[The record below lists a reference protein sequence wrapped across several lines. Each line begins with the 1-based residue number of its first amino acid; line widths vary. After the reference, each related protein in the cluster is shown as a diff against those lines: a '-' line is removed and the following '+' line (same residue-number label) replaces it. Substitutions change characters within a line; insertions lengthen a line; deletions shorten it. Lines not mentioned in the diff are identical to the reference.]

1 MKLTLLLLI
10 TAFLQV
16 ANAGHAQTITYTKK
30 GAALEQVFKEINV
43 QTGYSFL
50 YTNEMLEGTKPVDLD
65 FSNATLAAVLNEA
78 FKGQPLI
85 YTINN
90 KVIILQRAQM
100 ARPVHVMAPLTIKG
114 KVTDDKLAPLPGVS
128 IRVLGSNKGTM
139 TDMNGYY
146 TIEVPDVNAILTFS
160 ILGYAPKEVKVGD
173 KRNIDVVLTIKA
185 TGLDEVVVI
194 GYGTQKRGDINGSI
208 SSVQAADIAAIPQPS
223 IDQLLQGKAAGITV
237 SQNSGAPGS
246 QTSVHIRGIAS
257 FGSAEPLYVI
267 DGVEISGAANAN
279 GNQSFNGHTGAY
291 SPSPLALLNPND
303 VESIDILKDASAA
316 AIYGNRAANGVII
329 ITTKKGK
336 MGSARINYDGYAGMQ
351 QAQRFLKLMD
361 LRQYARL
368 ENSLADSYGNVRREE
383 LANPDL
389 LGPGT
394 DWQRAIFRTAP
405 MQSHQLSVSGGKDG
419 LSYYVSGGY
428 FDQDGIAIGSSFK
441 RYTFRSNLDV
451 QVKPWAKVGMIISGS
466 RTSENIVYSDQG
478 GIIYNALLQTP
489 EVPIYNS
496 DGSYAGPPDTPDA
509 ISGLINPVQQAL
521 SIYNR
526 LNRNN
531 LNANLYNEIRF
542 FKDLTLRS
550 EVGGD
555 FGFSDSKT
563 FNPSYSYGRFRNPI
577 AVLREQTGRN
587 NYWNWKEYLTYRHT
601 FAKKHDLTA
610 LLGYQVNSNNYTNV
624 QSTISDFLINNLG
637 EEVPTLNLGNA
648 STAIVN
654 EQKAAPHNME
664 SMFARAIY
672 TLDKKYSVTATLRS
686 DVSSNF
692 AEGKRRGYFPS
703 FAASWKVSE
712 ESFMKGVEDIA
723 NNVKLRIGYGQVGN
737 EAIPAYSFSSKLNS
751 SVTGV
756 GTGFLLD
763 RIANPDLEWEHHE
776 EYNVGV
782 DFSLFNERF
791 KATFDYF
798 ERKSSKFLFQLP
810 LPAYVVGGSPSMG
823 GISPPFVNAGGITN
837 NGFDFTLNSRNIV
850 ATDFKWNSTLTFSK
864 YNNKVTSLANGLPYI
879 LQTYG
884 SSAIPITRTVVGGP
898 LGEFY
903 GYRVK
908 GIFKTDAQLRSAPIQ
923 FGNPVSNDPSK
934 GAKQTW
940 LGDVQ
945 YVDLNGDQIIDTRDQ
960 ESLGSPQ
967 PKFTFGFTNN
977 FSYKSFDLNIFIQGS
992 YGGKI
997 LSMADRIL
1005 TAMTSLYQNQ
1015 LASQANF
1022 WTLENPSSNIPAPKA
1037 SSDNAN
1043 ILISDRYIF
1052 DGSYVRIQNIN
1063 LGYTFSSDFIK
1074 KVKLNKLK
1082 LYTSIQNLYTFTK
1095 YDGYDPEIGLQ
1106 NQNPLYSGVDIG
1118 RYPSA
1123 RVFTFGINAE
1133 F

>member
-1 MKLTLLLLI
+1 MKLTLVLLL

-16 ANAGHAQTITYTKK
+16 SMAGYAQKITYSRKN
-30 GAALEQVFKEINV
+30 ASLDQVFKEIHN
-43 QTGYSFL
+43 QTGYLFL
-50 YTNEMLEGTKPVDLD
+50 YTDEMLEGAKTVDLD
-65 FSNATLAAVLNEA
+65 FKNAPLSEVLKASFN
-78 FKGQPLI
+78 GQPLT
-85 YTINN
+85 YTLNN
-90 KVIILQRAQM
+90 KIIIVKRKVSLNEFYKAVI
-100 ARPVHVMAPLTIKG
+100 PIKG
-114 KVTDDKLAPLPGVS
+114 RVTDEKGALPGVS
-128 IRVLGSNKGTM
+128 VRILGSNKGTM
-139 TDMNGYY
+139 TDLNGYY
-146 TIEVPDVNAILTFS
+146 SIDVPDANATLVFS
-160 ILGYAPKEVKVGD
+160 ILGYAPKDVKVGD
-173 KRNIDVVLTIKA
+173 KRIIDVVLTTKA

-208 SSVQAADIAAIPQPS
+208 SSVQAADIAAIPQSS

-279 GNQSFNGHTGAY
+279 GNQSFSANSGAY

-336 MGSARINYDGYAGMQ
+336 MGSARINYDGYSGLQ
-351 QAQRFLKLMD
+351 QAQKFLKLMN
-361 LRQYARL
+361 LPQYAKL
-368 ENSLADSYGNVRREE
+368 QNSLADSYGMVRRDE
-383 LANPDL
+383 LASPDM
-389 LGPGT
+389 LGEGT
-394 DWQRAIFRTAP
+394 DWQRAIFRTAA

-419 LSYYVSGGY
+419 LSYYISGGY

-441 RYTFRSNLDV
+441 RYSFRSNLDV
-451 QVKPWAKVGMIISGS
+451 QVKPWAKVGLIISGS
-466 RTSENIVYSDQG
+466 RTGEKIVYSDQG
-478 GIIYNALLQTP
+478 GIIYNALLQAP

-531 LNANLYNEIRF
+531 LNANLYNEIKF
-542 FKDLTLRS
+542 YKDLTLRS

-563 FNPSYSYGRFRNPI
+563 FNPSYSYGRFRNPL
-577 AVLREQTGRN
+577 AVLREQNGRN
-587 NYWNWKEYLTYRHT
+587 NYWNWKEYLTYRHV

-610 LLGYQVNSNNYTNV
+610 LLGYQVNSNYYNNV
-624 QSTISDFLINNLG
+624 QSTISDFLVNNLG
-637 EEVPTLNLGNA
+637 DEVPTLNLGNSA
-648 STAIVN
+648 TAIVN
-654 EQKAAPHNME
+654 EQKTPPHNME
-664 SMFARAIY
+664 SKFARVIY
-672 TLDKKYSVTATLRS
+672 TFNRKYSVTATIRS
-686 DVSSNF
+686 DISSNF
-692 AEGKRRGYFPS
+692 AEGNRTGYFPS

-712 ESFMKGVEDIA
+712 ESFMDRIKDVA
-723 NNVKLRIGYGQVGN
+723 NDVKFRIGYGHVGN
-737 EAIPAYSFSSKLNS
+737 EAIPSYAFGSKLNS
-751 SVTGV
+751 TVSGL

-782 DFSLFNERF
+782 DFGLFKDRF
-791 KATFDYF
+791 RATFDYF

-810 LPAYVVGGSPSMG
+810 LPAYVVGGSSSMG

-837 NGFDFTLNSRNIV
+837 NGFDFTLNSKNI
-850 ATDFKWNSTLTFSK
+850 ASTNFKWNTALTFSK

-879 LQTYG
+879 LQNYG
-884 SSAIPITRTVVGGP
+884 STAIPITRTVVGGP

-923 FGNPVSNDPSK
+923 FGNPVSNDPSR

-945 YVDLNGDQIIDTRDQ
+945 YVDLNNDNIIDSRDQ

-967 PKFTFGFTNN
+967 PDFTFGLTNN
-977 FSYKSFDLNIFIQGS
+977 FSYKAFDLSIFLQGS
-992 YGGKI
+992 YGGRI

-1022 WTLENPSSNIPAPKA
+1022 WTPQNPTSNIPAPKA
-1037 SSDNAN
+1037 SSDNSN

-1052 DGSYVRIQNIN
+1052 DGSYVRVQNIN
-1063 LGYTFSSDFIK
+1063 FGYTFSSDFIK

-1082 LYTSIQNLYTFTK
+1082 VYASVQNLYTFTK

-1123 RVFTFGINAE
+1123 RVFTFGLNAE

>member
-1 MKLTLLLLI
+1 MKLTLVLLL

-16 ANAGHAQTITYTKK
+16 SLAGYAQKITYSKK
-30 GAALEQVFKEINV
+30 NVPLEQVFREIHN
-43 QTGYSFL
+43 QTGYLFL
-50 YTNEMLEGTKPVDLD
+50 YTDEMLEGARSVDLD
-65 FSNATLAAVLNEA
+65 FTNAPLSEVLKA
-78 FKGQPLI
+78 SFTGQPLT
-85 YTINN
+85 YTVNN
-90 KVIILQRAQM
+90 KVIVVKRKVVPTGLYKVAI
-100 ARPVHVMAPLTIKG
+100 PIKG
-114 KVTDDKLAPLPGVS
+114 RVTDEKGPLPGVS
-128 IRVLGSNKGTM
+128 VKLLGTNKGTI

-146 TIEVPDVNAILTFS
+146 SIEVPDVNATLTFS
-160 ILGYAPKEVKVGD
+160 ILGYSPKDVKVGT
-173 KRNIDVVLTIKA
+173 RQTIDVVLTIKA

-194 GYGTQKRGDINGSI
+194 GYGTQKRGDINGAI
-208 SSVQAADIAAIPQPS
+208 SSVQAADIAAIPQSS

-267 DGVEISGAANAN
+267 DGVEVSGASDAN
-279 GNQSFNGHTGAY
+279 GNPSFSANTGAY
-291 SPSPLALLNPND
+291 TPSPLALLNPND

-336 MGSARINYDGYAGMQ
+336 MGSARINYDGYAGLQ
-351 QAQRFLKLMD
+351 QAQRFLELMD
-361 LRQYARL
+361 LRQYAKL
-368 ENSLADSYGNVRREE
+368 ENSLADSYIMNRRDE

-389 LGPGT
+389 LGSGT
-394 DWQRAIFRTAP
+394 DWQRAIFRTAA

-419 LSYYVSGGY
+419 LSYYISGGY

-441 RYTFRSNLDV
+441 RYSFRSNLEA
-451 QVKPWAKVGMIISGS
+451 QVKPWAKVGLIISGS
-466 RTSENIVYSDQG
+466 RTGENIIYSDQG
-478 GIIYNALLQTP
+478 GIIYNALLQAP

-531 LNANLYNEIRF
+531 INMNLFNEIKF
-542 FKDLTLRS
+542 LKDFTLRS

-563 FNPSYSYGRFRNPI
+563 FNPSYSYGRFKNPI
-577 AVLREQTGRN
+577 AVLREQTGKS
-587 NYWNWKEYLTYRHT
+587 NYLNWKEYLTYRHV
-601 FAKKHDLTA
+601 FAKKHDITG
-610 LLGYQVNSNNYTNV
+610 LLGYQVSSNDYNNV
-624 QSTISDFLINNLG
+624 QSTISDFLVNNLG
-637 EEVPTLNLGNA
+637 DEVPTLNLGNA
-648 STAIVN
+648 TTAILN
-654 EQKAAPHNME
+654 EQKTAPHNME
-664 SMFARAIY
+664 SIFARAIY
-672 TLDKKYSVTATLRS
+672 TFNQKYSVTATLRT

-692 AEGKRRGYFPS
+692 SEGSRRGYFPS

-712 ESFMKGVEDIA
+712 EPFMESIKDVA
-723 NNVKLRIGYGQVGN
+723 NDVKFRVGYGQVGN
-737 EAIPAYSFSSKLNS
+737 EAIPAYSFGSKLNS
-751 SVTGV
+751 TVTGL

-763 RIANPDLEWEHHE
+763 RISNPNLQWEHHE

-782 DFSLFNERF
+782 DFGLFGDRF
-791 KATFDYF
+791 RATFDYF

-810 LPAYVVGGSPSMG
+810 LPAYVVGGSASMG

-837 NGFDFTLNSRNIV
+837 NGFDFTLNSRNI
-850 ATDFKWNSTLTFSK
+850 ASTDFKWNTALTFSK

-879 LQTYG
+879 IQAYG
-884 SSAIPITRTVVGGP
+884 STSIPITRTVVGGP

-923 FGNPVSNDPSK
+923 FGNTVSNDPSK

-945 YVDLNGDQIIDTRDQ
+945 YVDLNHDNVIDSKDQ

-967 PKFTFGFTNN
+967 PKFTFGLTNN
-977 FSYKSFDLNIFIQGS
+977 FSYKAFDLSIFLQGS
-992 YGGKI
+992 YGGHI

-1015 LASQANF
+1015 LASQAGF
-1022 WTLENPSSNIPAPKA
+1022 WTPQNPGSNIPAPRA
-1037 SSDNAN
+1037 SSDNSN

-1063 LGYTFSSDFIK
+1063 FGYTFSSGFIK
-1074 KVKLNKLK
+1074 KVRLSKLK
-1082 LYTSIQNLYTFTK
+1082 LYVSAQNLYTFTK

-1123 RVFTFGINAE
+1123 RVFTFGVNAE